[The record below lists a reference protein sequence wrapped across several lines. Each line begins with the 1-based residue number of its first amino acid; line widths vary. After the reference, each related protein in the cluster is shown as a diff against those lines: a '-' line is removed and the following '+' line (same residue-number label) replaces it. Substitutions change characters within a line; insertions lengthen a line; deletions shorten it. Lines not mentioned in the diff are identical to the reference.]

1 MHPLIKILSFI
12 LVLLLISMVNNITLF
27 LMMILFFMM
36 LFILRVQAFL
46 HAVRRM
52 RWLFLSIFIIY
63 ALGTPG
69 ELISSFP
76 LNFAPT
82 FEGLQL
88 GMVQI
93 GKLLIAL
100 AALSLLLTN
109 SPREQ
114 MMLGLYMLLS
124 PFEFLGLN
132 VERFSARLM
141 LTLGYVEELAAK
153 DRTGFSFK
161 HLDQIDEHINSLP
174 QGNIVSFQKLPF
186 RLIDKLM
193 LVLLSVL
200 FVCMI
205 YRGFA

>member
-1 MHPLIKILSFI
+1 
-12 LVLLLISMVNNITLF
+12 
-27 LMMILFFMM
+27 
-36 LFILRVQAFL
+36 
-46 HAVRRM
+46 
-52 RWLFLSIFIIY
+52 
-63 ALGTPG
+63 
-69 ELISSFP
+69 
-76 LNFAPT
+76 
-82 FEGLQL
+82 
-88 GMVQI
+88 
-93 GKLLIAL
+93 
-100 AALSLLLTN
+100 
-109 SPREQ
+109 
-114 MMLGLYMLLS
+114 MLGLYMLLS

-132 VERFSARLM
+132 VERFSARLT